1 MARPHGGAVLFRMER
16 VKGYWEF
23 DMRLSWRILE
33 FDTSLIQHVKRIK
46 FDTFD
51 MFESRLKACQTYQN
65 HVKDS
70 KRSLSL
76 APPCGFDTRLT

>member
-1 MARPHGGAVLFRMER
+1 MSNGAGNRVL
-16 VKGYWEF
+16 KF

-76 APPCGFDTRLT
+76 APPCGIDTSLT

>member
-1 MARPHGGAVLFRMER
+1 MLFRMER

-23 DMRLSWRILE
+23 GMRSSWRILQ
-33 FDTSLIQHVKRIK
+33 FDMCLILHVKRIK

-76 APPCGFDTRLT
+76 ASPFGIVTSLT